1 MAINHRAKFSLGQ
14 LAATPG
20 ALAAMQESGQAP
32 DFFLERHRAGDW
44 GEVGAEDWQLNDQA
58 LIDGDR
64 LLSAYRTLRGV
75 KLWVIT
81 EADRS
86 VTTILLPDEY

>member
-1 MAINHRAKFSLGQ
+1 MPARFPLGQ

-20 ALAAMQESGQAP
+20 ALAALADAGQP
-32 DFFLERHRAGDW
+32 PTEFVSRHASCDW
-44 GEVGAEDWQLNDQA
+44 GEVDAEDQAANDQA

-64 LLSAYRTLRGV
+64 LLSAYRTERGT
-75 KLWVIT
+75 KLWIIT

-86 VTTILLPDEY
+86 STCVLLPDEY